1 MVPLDSMA
9 VFLRRFLG
17 PAIITGMFRALLVSL
32 RPRQWIKN
40 GFVFAALVFDGQ
52 LANVPALFRTTIG
65 FVLFCL
71 ASSCVYLINDVRDI
85 EEDRR
90 HPTKRHRPLPSGRLP
105 VPVAWSAAAVL
116 AVVSIGGGF
125 LLEPAF
131 GAIVLAYVLLF
142 TAYSFRLKHVPIIDV
157 FAIAA
162 GFVLRVAGGVVLIT
176 VMRFSPWL
184 YVCTTLIAL
193 YLGFGKRRAE
203 LHLLTGNAGQT
214 RRVLDGYTL
223 QLLDHLIVIVSGT
236 TIMAYSLYT
245 FSAENL
251 PDNHL
256 MMLTI
261 PFVMYGIFRYL
272 WLIQVEDAGGAPDE
286 LILTDRPLLLTV
298 VLWGLAA
305 VGILY
310 LGT

>member
-1 MVPLDSMA
+1 MAAVLRPLLA
-9 VFLRRFLG
+9 
-17 PAIITGMFRALLVSL
+17 SL

-52 LANVPALFRTTIG
+52 LGYLPALLRTTAG

-71 ASSCVYLINDVRDI
+71 ASSCIYLINDIRDL

-90 HPTKRHRPLPSGRLP
+90 HPTKRNRPLPSGRLP
-105 VPVAWSAAAVL
+105 VQVAWAAAAVL
-116 AVVSIGGGF
+116 GGVAIGGGF

-131 GAIVLAYVLLF
+131 GWIVLAYVLLF
-142 TAYSFRLKHVPIIDV
+142 VFYSFRLKHVPILDV

-203 LHLLTGNAGQT
+203 LQLLTENAGQH

-223 QLLDHLIVIVSGT
+223 PLLDQLIVIVSGA

-245 FSAENL
+245 FFAENL
-251 PDNHL
+251 PGNHL

-272 WLIQVEDAGGAPDE
+272 WLIQVESAGGAPDE
-286 LILTDRPLLLTV
+286 LILTDRPLLLTFL
-298 VLWGLAA
+298 LWGLAA
-305 VGILY
+305 VAILY

>member
-1 MVPLDSMA
+1 MPGVLA
-9 VFLRRFLG
+9 
-17 PAIITGMFRALLVSL
+17 ALLASL

-52 LANVPALFRTTIG
+52 LGNLPALLRTSLG
-65 FVLFCL
+65 FALFCM
-71 ASSCVYLINDVRDI
+71 ASSSIYLINDIRDL

-90 HPTKRHRPLPSGRLP
+90 HPTKRMRPLPSGRLP
-105 VPVAWSAAAVL
+105 IRVAWIAAAAL

-131 GAIVLAYVLLF
+131 GWIVLAYVLLF
-142 TAYSFRLKHVPIIDV
+142 IFYSFRLKHVPILDV

-162 GFVLRVAGGVVLIT
+162 GFVLRVAAGVTLIT

-184 YVCTTLIAL
+184 YVCTTLLAL

-203 LHLLTGNAGQT
+203 LQLLAETAGEH

-223 QLLDHLIVIVSGT
+223 ALLDQLIIIVSGA

-272 WLIQVEDAGGAPDE
+272 WLIQVEAAGGAPDE
-286 LILTDRPLLLTV
+286 LILTDRPLLATF

-305 VGILY
+305 VGVLY

>member
-1 MVPLDSMA
+1 VTS
-9 VFLRRFLG
+9 
-17 PAIITGMFRALLVSL
+17 ALLASL

-40 GFVFAALVFDGQ
+40 GFVFAALIFDGQ
-52 LANVPALFRTTIG
+52 LTNLPALIDTTIG

-71 ASSCVYLINDVRDI
+71 ASSSVYLVNDIRDL
-85 EEDRR
+85 EEDRL
-90 HPTKRHRPLPSGRLP
+90 HPTKRSRPLPSGRIP
-105 VPVAWSAAAVL
+105 ISVAWAAAAVL
-116 AVVSIGGGF
+116 AAVSIGGGF
-125 LLEPAF
+125 LLQPAF
-131 GAIVLAYVLLF
+131 GWIVLAYIGLFLL
-142 TAYSFRLKHVPIIDV
+142 YSFRLKHVPILDV

-193 YLGFGKRRAE
+193 FLGFGKRRAE
-203 LHLLTGNAGQT
+203 LQLLTGNAGQH
-214 RRVLDGYTL
+214 RRVLDGYTIP
-223 QLLDHLIVIVSGT
+223 LLDNFIIIVSGAT
-236 TIMAYSLYT
+236 VMAYSLYT

-272 WLIQVEDAGGAPDE
+272 WLIHVESAGGAPDE
-286 LILTDRPLLLTV
+286 LILTDRPLMLTV
-298 VLWGLAA
+298 LLWGLAS
-305 VGILY
+305 VGVLY
-310 LGT
+310 LGS

>member
-1 MVPLDSMA
+1 V
-9 VFLRRFLG
+9 
-17 PAIITGMFRALLVSL
+17 TSL

-52 LANVPALFRTTIG
+52 LGNLPALLATTLG

-71 ASSCVYLINDVRDI
+71 ASSSVYLVNDIRDL
-85 EEDRR
+85 EEDRL
-90 HPTKRHRPLPSGRLP
+90 HPTKRNRPLPSGRLP
-105 VPVAWSAAAVL
+105 IRVAWAAAAVL
-116 AVVSIGGGF
+116 AAVSIGGGF

-131 GAIVLAYVLLF
+131 GWLVLAYVGLF
-142 TAYSFRLKHVPIIDV
+142 LFYSFRLKHVPILDV

-162 GFVLRVAGGVVLIT
+162 GFVLRVAGGVALIT

-203 LHLLTGNAGQT
+203 LQLLTENAGQH
-214 RRVLDGYTL
+214 RRVLDGYTIP
-223 QLLDHLIVIVSGT
+223 LLDNLIIIVSGA

-272 WLIQVEDAGGAPDE
+272 WLIQVNSAGGAPDE
-286 LILTDRPLLLTV
+286 LILTDRPLMATV
-298 VLWGLAA
+298 LLWGLAA
-305 VGILY
+305 IAVLY
-310 LGT
+310 LGS